1 MIDALNFI
9 HTSSMWLYFVWKV
22 GFPTQI
28 IRVHTEINTNRQI
41 WPLFCSVCQLFF
53 VFVLALGERP
63 RHGLPGG
70 LIFARQFNS
79 YFVKLICHVRRG
91 DQSVTLIATKYGDG
105 FF

>member
-1 MIDALNFI
+1 MAALLLCV
-9 HTSSMWLYFVWKV
+9 SAVLC
-22 GFPTQI
+22 
-28 IRVHTEINTNRQI
+28 
-41 WPLFCSVCQLFF
+41 FCF
-53 VFVLALGERP
+53 GPGRET